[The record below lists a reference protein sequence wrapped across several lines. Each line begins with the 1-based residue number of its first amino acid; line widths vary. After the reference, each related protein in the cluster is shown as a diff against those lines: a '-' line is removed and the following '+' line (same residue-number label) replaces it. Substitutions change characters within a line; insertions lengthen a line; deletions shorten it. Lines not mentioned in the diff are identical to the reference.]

1 MSDQILGLVTGVI
14 FGALL
19 QQGRVLRFEKQVG
32 AMLLKDMTI
41 LKFMLSAIV
50 VGMVGI
56 NLLVSLG
63 MVTPSIKPTIIGANL
78 IGGVLFG
85 IGWSIMG
92 FCPGTSVGAIAEG
105 RWHAIWAVLGMMAGA
120 AIFAAAY
127 PMLQATV
134 LTWGD
139 LGKLTLPG
147 VLGITPWL
155 VIPVVGAGFVLLLR
169 WFEKLRI

>member
-1 MSDQILGLVTGVI
+1 MSDLVLGLLTGLF

-32 AMLLKDMTI
+32 AMLLQDMTI
-41 LKFMLSAIV
+41 LKFMLSAIT

-56 NLLVSLG
+56 TLLVSLG
-63 MVTPSIKPTIIGANL
+63 LASPSIKTTILGAN
-78 IGGVLFG
+78 IVGGVLFG
-85 IGWSIMG
+85 IGWAIMG

-105 RWHAIWAVLGMMAGA
+105 RWHAIWAVLGMIAGA

-127 PMLQATV
+127 PWLQQTV
-134 LTWGD
+134 LTWGN

-147 VLGITPWL
+147 VLSVTPWL
-155 VIPVVGAGFVLLLR
+155 IVPIVGAGFVLLMR
-169 WFEKLRI
+169 WFEKLGI

>member
-1 MSDQILGLVTGVI
+1 MSDQLLGLLTGLF

-41 LKFMLSAIV
+41 LKFMLSAIT
-50 VGMVGI
+50 VGMIGI
-56 NLLVSLG
+56 TLLVSLG
-63 MVTPSIKPTIIGANL
+63 LAAPSIKTTILGAN
-78 IGGVLFG
+78 IVGGVLFG
-85 IGWSIMG
+85 IGWAIMG

-105 RWHAIWAVLGMMAGA
+105 RWHAIWAVLGMIAGA
-120 AIFAAAY
+120 AIFAEAY
-127 PMLQATV
+127 PWLQQTV
-134 LTWGD
+134 LTWGN

-155 VIPVVGAGFVLLLR
+155 VVPIVGAGFVLLLR
-169 WFEKLRI
+169 WFEKLGI